1 MGSYSNL
8 PWSGCLQQVDGDE
21 STSRASCK
29 GSLTI
34 DGACKNHLVDLIL
47 ADFCLESVV
56 GVSRGV
62 WGLFK
67 KILAIFCSKI
77 EGLEMEYVLCLYC

>member
-1 MGSYSNL
+1 M
-8 PWSGCLQQVDGDE
+8 DGDE

-29 GSLTI
+29 GSLTL
-34 DGACKNHLVDLIL
+34 DAVCKKHLVDLIL

-56 GVSRGV
+56 GVSSGSLGAV
-62 WGLFK
+62 K